1 MKYICKGNIYY
12 KIHKFILMKNV
23 DNPQIY
29 SWKYKQ
35 NPQILDFCLINVD
48 WKENLEFTQVV
59 R

>member
-1 MKYICKGNIYY
+1 MKYTCKGNIYY

-35 NPQILDFCLINVD
+35 NPQILDFLSNQC
-48 WKENLEFTQVV
+48 
-59 R
+59 

>member
-29 SWKYKQ
+29 SWEYKQ
-35 NPQILDFCLINVD
+35 YPQILVFLSNQC
-48 WKENLEFTQVV
+48 
-59 R
+59 